1 MRYKVRSIVLEEND
15 KDLVI
20 SFVLLDPKL
29 GASTLTLIRTQFY
42 EELLN
47 DEMKGVH
54 ISMTRD
60 SLQEEVFNTLT
71 SINISDDNIDISSS
85 LDEYHLDVSDISAI
99 DMKNMLLLLNKQN
112 SDNQFVLNVVET
124 A

>member
-99 DMKNMLLLLNKQN
+99 DMKKMLLLLNKQN
-112 SDNQFVLNVVET
+112 SDNQFTLNVVET
-124 A
+124 V